1 MSDPVPATQVET
13 VTAVVVDA
21 PAPAPAPAPVVAEA
35 VLDFSDKSV
44 LLKFVLKTIAEVEIL
59 SDRTDVDKAKFIV
72 DEVKKVI
79 RESTLSAEQKTE
91 LTTWCD
97 VSLPYVVEAV
107 KLAKAEVGKVALAG
121 ARKCCPS
128 FFTKKA

>member
-1 MSDPVPATQVET
+1 MSDPAPATQVET

-128 FFTKKA
+128 FFTKKV